1 MSKSTAKYITVGWA
15 YGSNTEYYRERA
27 KIKRAKNKMRLRVA
41 LKDGKDFIAYIEPKR
56 RPNFEPT
63 DGVKMLKANDKYLKY
78 YKGIYTTCDGKIKK

>member
-1 MSKSTAKYITVGWA
+1 
-15 YGSNTEYYRERA
+15 
-27 KIKRAKNKMRLRVA
+27 MRLRVA

-78 YKGIYTTCDGKIKK
+78 YKGIYTTYDGKIKK